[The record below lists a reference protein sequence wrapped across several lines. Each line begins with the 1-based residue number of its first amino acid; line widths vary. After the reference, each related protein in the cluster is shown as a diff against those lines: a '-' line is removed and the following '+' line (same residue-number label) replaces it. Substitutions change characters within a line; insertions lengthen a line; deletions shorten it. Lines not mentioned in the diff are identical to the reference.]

1 MNKDFLHKISENMHS
16 FSKGQKRIGN
26 FILSHYDKA
35 AFMTAAKLGESVGVS
50 ESTVVRFAN
59 EMGYDGYPQL
69 DNGVG
74 LLRSARE
81 ELLDE
86 IRYRVEE
93 GLWAKLPQTKRSV
106 TLLTGMAAKE
116 HLEEISRE
124 IMKALPFL
132 TLRVKAVKNRFFG
145 ETVTVAGLL
154 CGADLVKAAKEE
166 NPEILFIPAVSLRH
180 ERDLFLDDYSLDR
193 LQKEVGCPVYAIE
206 NGIPLLD
213 TIEEICN
220 GR

>member
-1 MNKDFLHKISENMHS
+1 MRTIVIW
-16 FSKGQKRIGN
+16 GAGRIGRG
-26 FILSHYDKA
+26 FVA
-35 AFMTAAKLGESVGVS
+35 ALFNDPAWRTVFVDIDRELVDQLNDRRQYTIFRATA
-50 ESTVVRFAN
+50 
-59 EMGYDGYPQL
+59 
-69 DNGVG
+69 
-74 LLRSARE
+74 
-81 ELLDE
+81 
-86 IRYRVEE
+86 E
-93 GLWAKLPQTKRSV
+93 G
-106 TLLTGMAAKE
+106 
-116 HLEEISRE
+116 ISRE

-213 TIEEICN
+213 TIEEICK